1 MPVDFDG
8 FCIGVLNWLIYTGS
22 EEPSMRFRL
31 SQNKT
36 IALLGCLLV
45 IPWELFLI
53 FGFTFSLTGRESLWT
68 WAFILFAFLLN
79 IPAIMLS
86 WFNPKLSAYWLL
98 ANMAVSMAIGAGF
111 QLRGYLE
118 NPHST
123 ESLTSTL
130 LSLFAQSVATIVFLW
145 FAPAVF
151 AFGTLI
157 VIYAEQHESNRLQ
170 STGLES

>member
-1 MPVDFDG
+1 
-8 FCIGVLNWLIYTGS
+8 
-22 EEPSMRFRL
+22 MRFRL

-45 IPWELFLI
+45 IPWELFLV
-53 FGFTFSLTGRESLWT
+53 FGFTFSLHGHESLWT

-79 IPAIMLS
+79 IPAVLLS
-86 WFNPKLSAYWLL
+86 WFEPKWSANWVL

-111 QLRGYLE
+111 QLRNYLE
-118 NPHST
+118 NLHST
-123 ESLTSTL
+123 ESLPSAL
-130 LSLFAQSVATIVFLW
+130 LSLFAEGVVAIVLLW

-157 VIYAEQHESNRLQ
+157 VIHSEQ
-170 STGLES
+170 LESQRFEPASLNP